1 MNLKSTGL
9 LITAMIM
16 VVSCKK
22 NNSTDIVELKHQ
34 EIECSQNTCI
44 VSNYNEQGD
53 LISTGKVRK
62 ENRKF
67 RINKWRFIKPQYD
80 SIVEYLDVDNRSY
93 VNQFW
98 IINKHK
104 DTLYERS
111 NFFEYNF
118 KDSINVDQPA
128 RFQFYLNSKFY
139 NSSDVEVIL
148 PYDTD
153 KLNDDFSNISKI
165 RTDTFPSLDNDG
177 IPHPEIP
184 EEVPTDRLVD
194 FILTYETPGNKK
206 IRGALIEYYYNEDSI
221 RIERRLYFDKSIYVK
236 PIEEW

>member
-16 VVSCKK
+16 VSSCKK
-22 NNSTDIVELKHQ
+22 NNSTDIVELKNQ

-44 VSNYNEQGD
+44 VSNYNENGV
-53 LISTGKVRK
+53 LISSGKVRR
-62 ENRKF
+62 ENRNF
-67 RINKWRFIKPQYD
+67 RINKWRFIKLQYD
-80 SIVEYLDVDNRSY
+80 SIVEYLDVNNRSY

-98 IINKHK
+98 IINRHK
-104 DTLYERS
+104 DTLFEKS

-118 KDSINVDQPA
+118 KDSINVNQPA
-128 RFQFYLNSKFY
+128 RVQFYLNSKFY

-165 RTDTFPSLDNDG
+165 RTDTFPSLDNEG
-177 IPHPEIP
+177 IPHPEIS

-194 FILTYETPGNKK
+194 FNLIYETPENKK
-206 IRGALIEYYYNEDSI
+206 IKGALVEYYYNKDST
-221 RIERRLYFDKSIYVK
+221 RIERRLYFEKFIYVK
-236 PIEEW
+236 PKE